1 MVDEVK
7 RLRSLI
13 ALANSG
19 RRMKELES
27 SMEESEPIATQ
38 IIRVR
43 NRARERQKKADSAKR
58 KEKKEK
64 FEMMLQKIPRRNIQ
78 VKAALSTTST
88 ITATPTITAAAATTT
103 ALIAATTAEPTSS
116 SLVPQHHTVVIVD
129 DSPAYTARLRRLLQR
144 VFYGGVNGQ
153 EESGVKVITFAGQ
166 CLFGLL
172 VLVLVLVLDDLLSV
186 SPNTVT
192 NVLSLSLFLSLFL
205 FLFLFFRLGDCRV
218 PLANERCLLCLFR
231 QYLSQHDSNRTGAF
245 TQSHAALSTAHHLDE
260 WQ

>member
-1 MVDEVK
+1 MGSGASTTLTTSLLQRIQQEIDHPTNLRDITGFRQRTHMVDEVK

-43 NRARERQKKADSAKR
+43 NRARERQKNADSAKR

-88 ITATPTITAAAATTT
+88 ITATPTITAAAAAAVTTT
-103 ALIAATTAEPTSS
+103 ASIAATTAEPTSS

-166 CLFGLL
+166 
-172 VLVLVLVLDDLLSV
+172 
-186 SPNTVT
+186 
-192 NVLSLSLFLSLFL
+192 
-205 FLFLFFRLGDCRV
+205 
-218 PLANERCLLCLFR
+218 
-231 QYLSQHDSNRTGAF
+231 
-245 TQSHAALSTAHHLDE
+245 
-260 WQ
+260 

>member
-43 NRARERQKKADSAKR
+43 NRARERQKNADSAKR

-88 ITATPTITAAAATTT
+88 ITATPTITAAAAAAVTTT
-103 ALIAATTAEPTSS
+103 ASIAATTAEPTSS

-166 CLFGLL
+166 
-172 VLVLVLVLDDLLSV
+172 
-186 SPNTVT
+186 
-192 NVLSLSLFLSLFL
+192 
-205 FLFLFFRLGDCRV
+205 
-218 PLANERCLLCLFR
+218 
-231 QYLSQHDSNRTGAF
+231 
-245 TQSHAALSTAHHLDE
+245 
-260 WQ
+260 

>member
-1 MVDEVK
+1 MGSGASTTLTTSLLQRIQQEIDRPTNLRDITGFRQRTHMVDEVK

-166 CLFGLL
+166 WVIWFVGSC
-172 VLVLVLVLDDLLSV
+172 SC
-186 SPNTVT
+186 SC
-192 NVLSLSLFLSLFL
+192 SCS
-205 FLFLFFRLGDCRV
+205 
-218 PLANERCLLCLFR
+218 
-231 QYLSQHDSNRTGAF
+231 
-245 TQSHAALSTAHHLDE
+245 
-260 WQ
+260 